1 MSLNKKLEDHAL
13 GSKEFDELK
22 DKILSLELNLK
33 DSNDRLGILK
43 QEIEQRDCSLV
54 NAKKL
59 ENVLKSKLNEHL
71 NQEKKYEQWL
81 DKSHK
86 DVLFS
91 DNKAEKYAIE
101 LRMLREKLDEA
112 NRVISKMSSSSNKVE
127 TLIKSGKHPCDKR
140 GLGYINE
147 KETPSS
153 NKSTFVK
160 ASIESIVGTL
170 SQGKAMKAT
179 GGASSS
185 TRMFNGRTQ
194 QLKHQEATTS
204 NARGEASRVALQ
216 RGHIRPRCFEYIRKC
231 KLDNAFHDMSLNG
244 PRQSSMYG
252 YSNRPRKTLEK
263 HVVERVVDDLLA
275 KSCVVPHSTMHKK
288 IDNAL
293 FDIFEDVT
301 NEVKVHVEKSNIE
314 SKHVRSKSEKH
325 VVKNVWI
332 RKDTS
337 KCNVAQ
343 YALRANSSYSWYL
356 DSGCSRNMTGNK
368 EFFKNLVLKDG
379 GWVTFGDGT
388 KKQVLGKGTI
398 CIPGLPKLRNTLY
411 VDGLQANLI
420 SITHLCEIFQ
430 EVSFNKDVCTI
441 IDKKGDVVLRVKR
454 SIDNCYCLEIDPL
467 TCNMAHECNKLD
479 LWHQRLGH
487 MNFKDLKKLEKH
499 GIVRGLPNL
508 GKKLEVVCEPCQL
521 GKQTKVPHKKN
532 SYIATKRPL
541 ELVHM
546 DLMGPIQTESIN
558 GKKYIFVCVDDF
570 SRFTW
575 VYFLRNKTEAF
586 DYFKKFCNQVQNEK
600 GLDIKKICR
609 IRSDHGTEF
618 ENAKFSEFCD
628 GLGISHEFSA
638 PRTPQQNGVVERK
651 NRVLQEM
658 ARVMLNSKKVPR
670 NLWAEAVNTACYVSN
685 RVFKRPGTKQTSY
698 ELWKGKKPNVSYF
711 HTFGSKCYI
720 LNDRDHLGKFDAK
733 SDVGLFLGYAINS
746 RAYRVFN
753 LTTKTIMESINVK
766 IDDLSMLNL
775 CDDNGVNES
784 KENMLNDTNTPID
797 VASSVSS
804 QDDEIDSHVEVV
816 SQGLEN
822 ALNDN
827 QQNDQV
833 VEHSHPRLRN
843 LHYQG
848 DIIGDL
854 NEGVRT
860 RNQIA
865 NQISYACYTSQIE
878 PKNIN
883 EAIVDEYWVGA
894 MQDELNQFE
903 RNEVWS
909 LVPRPKDINVIGTKW
924 VFRNKTDESGKIVRN
939 KARLVAQGYTQVEGV
954 DFDET
959 FAPVARLE
967 SIRLLLSIACIKK
980 FKLFQ
985 MDVKSAFLNG
995 YLQEEVYVEQPKG
1008 FVDPH
1013 SPNHVFKL
1021 KKALYGLK
1029 QAPRAW
1035 YDRLTQYL
1043 VDNQYRRGGI
1053 DRTLFIKHHDHDI
1066 FVAQIYV
1073 DDIVFGS
1080 TNKTKVD
1087 EFVSVMSSEFE
1098 MSMVGELNYFLGM
1111 QVKQT
1116 SMGIM
1121 LNQSKYAKNLVKR
1134 FGLENGKD
1142 FETPM
1147 STTLK
1152 LDKDEKGKSVDQS
1165 LYRSM
1170 IGSLLY
1176 LTASRPDICFSVGLC
1191 ARFQANPKESHLK
1204 AVKRII
1210 RYIKGTHSLGLFYSF
1225 DTNDILVGYCDADWA
1240 GNIDDR
1246 KSTSGGCFYVGN
1258 NLVSWSSK
1266 KQNSVS
1272 LSSSE
1277 AEYIAAGSACTQL
1290 LWMKQILKDYE
1301 IEQGKM
1307 TLYCDNL
1314 SAINISKN
1322 PVQHSRTKHID
1333 IRHHFIRDLVE
1344 HSIVTLEHLP
1354 TKNQLADLFTKP
1366 LDKERF
1372 KTLRMSIGMICVD

>member
-1 MSLNKKLEDHAL
+1 MIKEVYSYVASFVEHIDLDEKKINDLTFENERLSNVNMSLNKKLENHDL
-13 GSKEFDELK
+13 GSKEFNELK

-86 DVLFS
+86 DVMFS
-91 DNKAEKYAIE
+91 DDIAEKYAIE

-170 SQGKAMKAT
+170 SRGKAMKAT

-194 QLKHQEATTS
+194 QHKHQVVTTS
-204 NARGEASRVALQ
+204 NARGGASRVALQ
-216 RGHIRPRCFEYIRKC
+216 RGKIVRRPNAMEANANGKFIKFIPICCHCNMIGHIRPRCFEYIRKC

-252 YSNRPRKTLEK
+252 YRNRPRKTLEK
-263 HVVERVVDDLLA
+263 HVVEKVVDDLLA
-275 KSCVVPHSTMHKK
+275 KSCVLPHSTMHKK

-301 NEVKVHVEKSNIE
+301 NEVKVHVKKPNIE

-332 RKDTS
+332 KNDTS

-368 EFFKNLVLKDG
+368 EFFKNLVLNYG

-398 CIPGLPKLRNTLY
+398 CIPGLPKLHNTLY
-411 VDGLQANLI
+411 VDRLQANLI
-420 SITHLCEIFQ
+420 SITHLCEIFK

-441 IDKKGDVVLRVKR
+441 IDKKGNVVLSVKR

-487 MNFKDLKKLEKH
+487 KNFKDLKKLEKH

-521 GKQTKVPHKKN
+521 GKQTKVSHKKN

-541 ELVHM
+541 EVVHI

-558 GKKYIFVCVDDF
+558 G
-570 SRFTW
+570 
-575 VYFLRNKTEAF
+575 
-586 DYFKKFCNQVQNEK
+586 
-600 GLDIKKICR
+600 LDIKKICH

-746 RAYRVFN
+746 CAYRVFN

-775 CDDNGVNES
+775 CDDNDVNEP
-784 KENMLNDTNTPID
+784 KENMLNDTKTPID

-804 QDDEIDSHVEVV
+804 QDDENDSHVEVE

-843 LHYQG
+843 LHYQE

-878 PKNIN
+878 PKNIS

-909 LVPRPKDINVIGTKW
+909 LVPRPKDINIIGTKW

-939 KARLVAQGYTQVEGV
+939 KTRLVAQGYTQVEGV

-959 FAPVARLE
+959 FAPVARLK
-967 SIRLLLSIACIKK
+967 SIRLLLSIACIKR

-1043 VDNQYRRGGI
+1043 IDNQYRRGGI
-1053 DRTLFIKHHDHDI
+1053 DRTLLIKHHDHDI

-1098 MSMVGELNYFLGM
+1098 MSMV
-1111 QVKQT
+1111 
-1116 SMGIM
+1116 
-1121 LNQSKYAKNLVKR
+1121 VKR
-1134 FGLENGKD
+1134 FDLENGKD

-1176 LTASRPDICFSVGLC
+1176 LTASRPDIYFSVGLC

-1225 DTNDILVGYCDADWA
+1225 DTNDILVGYCVAD
-1240 GNIDDR
+1240 
-1246 KSTSGGCFYVGN
+1246 
-1258 NLVSWSSK
+1258 
-1266 KQNSVS
+1266 
-1272 LSSSE
+1272 
-1277 AEYIAAGSACTQL
+1277 
-1290 LWMKQILKDYE
+1290 
-1301 IEQGKM
+1301 
-1307 TLYCDNL
+1307 
-1314 SAINISKN
+1314 
-1322 PVQHSRTKHID
+1322 
-1333 IRHHFIRDLVE
+1333 
-1344 HSIVTLEHLP
+1344 
-1354 TKNQLADLFTKP
+1354 
-1366 LDKERF
+1366 
-1372 KTLRMSIGMICVD
+1372 

>member
-1 MSLNKKLEDHAL
+1 M
-13 GSKEFDELK
+13 
-22 DKILSLELNLK
+22 
-33 DSNDRLGILK
+33 
-43 QEIEQRDCSLV
+43 
-54 NAKKL
+54 
-59 ENVLKSKLNEHL
+59 
-71 NQEKKYEQWL
+71 
-81 DKSHK
+81 
-86 DVLFS
+86 FS
-91 DNKAEKYAIE
+91 DDIAEKYAIE

-179 GGASSS
+179 GDASSS

-194 QLKHQEATTS
+194 QHKYQEATTS
-204 NARGEASRVALQ
+204 NARGGASRVALQ
-216 RGHIRPRCFEYIRKC
+216 RGKIDIFD
-231 KLDNAFHDMSLNG
+231 LDALSIFGNANLIMLFMMSLNG

-252 YSNRPRKTLEK
+252 YRNRPRKTLEK
-263 HVVERVVDDLLA
+263 HVVEKVVDDLLA
-275 KSCVVPHSTMHKK
+275 KSCVVLHSTMHKK

-301 NEVKVHVEKSNIE
+301 NEVKVHVKKPNIE

-332 RKDTS
+332 RKDIS

-368 EFFKNLVLKDG
+368 EFFKNLVLKDR
-379 GWVTFGDGT
+379 GWVAFGDGT

-398 CIPGLPKLRNTLY
+398 CIPGLPKLHNTLY

-420 SITHLCEIFQ
+420 SITHLCEIFK

-441 IDKKGDVVLRVKR
+441 IDKKGNVVLSVKR
-454 SIDNCYCLEIDPL
+454 SIDNCYCLEIDSL

-508 GKKLEVVCEPCQL
+508 GKKLEVVCELCQL
-521 GKQTKVPHKKN
+521 GKQTKLSHKKN

-575 VYFLRNKTEAF
+575 VYFLRNKTETF

-600 GLDIKKICR
+600 GLEIKKICR

-618 ENAKFSEFCD
+618 ENVKFSVFCD

-685 RVFKRPGTKQTSY
+685 RVFKRLGTKQTSY

-775 CDDNGVNES
+775 CDDNGVNEP
-784 KENMLNDTNTPID
+784 KENMLNDTKTPID

-804 QDDEIDSHVEVV
+804 QDDENDSHVEVV

-827 QQNDQV
+827 QQND
-833 VEHSHPRLRN
+833 
-843 LHYQG
+843 
-848 DIIGDL
+848 
-854 NEGVRT
+854 
-860 RNQIA
+860 
-865 NQISYACYTSQIE
+865 
-878 PKNIN
+878 
-883 EAIVDEYWVGA
+883 
-894 MQDELNQFE
+894 
-903 RNEVWS
+903 
-909 LVPRPKDINVIGTKW
+909 
-924 VFRNKTDESGKIVRN
+924 
-939 KARLVAQGYTQVEGV
+939 
-954 DFDET
+954 
-959 FAPVARLE
+959 
-967 SIRLLLSIACIKK
+967 
-980 FKLFQ
+980 
-985 MDVKSAFLNG
+985 
-995 YLQEEVYVEQPKG
+995 
-1008 FVDPH
+1008 
-1013 SPNHVFKL
+1013 
-1021 KKALYGLK
+1021 
-1029 QAPRAW
+1029 
-1035 YDRLTQYL
+1035 
-1043 VDNQYRRGGI
+1043 
-1053 DRTLFIKHHDHDI
+1053 
-1066 FVAQIYV
+1066 
-1073 DDIVFGS
+1073 
-1080 TNKTKVD
+1080 
-1087 EFVSVMSSEFE
+1087 
-1098 MSMVGELNYFLGM
+1098 
-1111 QVKQT
+1111 
-1116 SMGIM
+1116 
-1121 LNQSKYAKNLVKR
+1121 
-1134 FGLENGKD
+1134 
-1142 FETPM
+1142 
-1147 STTLK
+1147 
-1152 LDKDEKGKSVDQS
+1152 
-1165 LYRSM
+1165 
-1170 IGSLLY
+1170 
-1176 LTASRPDICFSVGLC
+1176 
-1191 ARFQANPKESHLK
+1191 
-1204 AVKRII
+1204 
-1210 RYIKGTHSLGLFYSF
+1210 
-1225 DTNDILVGYCDADWA
+1225 
-1240 GNIDDR
+1240 
-1246 KSTSGGCFYVGN
+1246 
-1258 NLVSWSSK
+1258 
-1266 KQNSVS
+1266 
-1272 LSSSE
+1272 
-1277 AEYIAAGSACTQL
+1277 
-1290 LWMKQILKDYE
+1290 
-1301 IEQGKM
+1301 
-1307 TLYCDNL
+1307 
-1314 SAINISKN
+1314 
-1322 PVQHSRTKHID
+1322 
-1333 IRHHFIRDLVE
+1333 
-1344 HSIVTLEHLP
+1344 
-1354 TKNQLADLFTKP
+1354 
-1366 LDKERF
+1366 
-1372 KTLRMSIGMICVD
+1372 